1 MNIKFKDSEE
11 YKSLMQDLKK
21 ESLKVKNENIHLT
34 AQMKH
39 LAKEHEELKMID
51 DIVKSYLNAIGYEI
65 DDYGD
70 SENEEESERDDLDFD
85 NIPSKKTPTD
95 YIYEITKKMI
105 NVLDVG
111 VRNVLDY
118 IKYAY
123 KRYSSRLILK
133 DKHKKLKAFF
143 IDLIKN
149 RIRDENRKTTKK
161 VTEVVKESNKAIK
174 NIGMWRVSYTYLL
187 RNLST
192 ILAKRINSCYR
203 FFFGSDDY
211 TQEDDSMIGNSITL
225 VQATKLQERF
235 KKNLLG
241 EIKN

>member
-105 NVLDVG
+105 NVLEVG

-149 RIRDENRKTTKK
+149 RIRDENRKVTKK

-174 NIGMWRVSYTYLL
+174 
-187 RNLST
+187 LST
-192 ILAKRINSCYR
+192 ILAKRINSCYK

-225 VQATKLQERF
+225 IQATKLQERF